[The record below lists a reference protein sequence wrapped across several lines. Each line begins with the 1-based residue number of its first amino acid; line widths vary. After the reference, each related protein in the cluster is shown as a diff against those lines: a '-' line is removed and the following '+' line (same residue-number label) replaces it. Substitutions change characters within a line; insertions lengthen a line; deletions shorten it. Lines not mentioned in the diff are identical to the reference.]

1 MGGESGVGKSGGQ
14 LKLAECVGWGAT
26 HDLKLDGLALEVD
39 GADLEVDLDVSSY
52 QARATHANGRDVAL
66 GVGVVGEAEE
76 QARLADTRVADK
88 EKLCDASACRLCRS
102 GAARGVRARL
112 RDRRAACRGGHR
124 AHPEGAYLEEV
135 VVLGSRGHGGY
146 SSVARPADIGDG
158 DGDGGRRCGRRR
170 WASLGARCACGCE
183 GWMMTGACGVNDAL
197 GGEND
202 MRGAAARVARWARG
216 MGEERWVGMV
226 AGHGCGSV
234 REVRGDEAR
243 GGARKRG
250 RLARANVS
258 AWVLGKVM
266 TKRQGGARQT
276 YGLSGVWC
284 EGVDENLVGRSG
296 G

>member
-1 MGGESGVGKSGGQ
+1 MRELSEMGGESGVGKSGGQ

-39 GADLEVDLDVSSY
+39 GADLEVDLDVSLC
-52 QARATHANGRDVAL
+52 QASATHANGRDVAL

-88 EKLCDASACRLCRS
+88 EKLYDASASRLCRS

-112 RDRRAACRGGHR
+112 RDRRAACRGAHR
-124 AHPEGAYLEEV
+124 AHPKRAYLEEV

-146 SSVARPADIGDG
+146 SSVARPADVEDG
-158 DGDGGRRCGRRR
+158 DGDGGRRCGRRWR
-170 WASLGARCACGCE
+170 ASLGARCACCCE

-202 MRGAAARVARWARG
+202 MRGTAARGWQDRRGAWARRDG
-216 MGEERWVGMV
+216 WGWWR
-226 AGHGCGSV
+226 GHGCGSV

-243 GGARKRG
+243 GGARKRD

-266 TKRQGGARQT
+266 TKRQG
-276 YGLSGVWC
+276 
-284 EGVDENLVGRSG
+284 DG